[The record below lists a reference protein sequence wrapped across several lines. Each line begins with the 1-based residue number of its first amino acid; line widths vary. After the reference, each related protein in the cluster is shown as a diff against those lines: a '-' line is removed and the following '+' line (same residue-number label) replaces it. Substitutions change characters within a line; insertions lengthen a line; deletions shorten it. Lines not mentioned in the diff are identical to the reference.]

1 MPRTDG
7 AGAQNRDWPESLV
20 GVFRHFKIY
29 AEANAKKDSRFFRG
43 GVFAALSL
51 ASVFVFAP
59 ENLGWNPTANGIG
72 RNIMRDDAVCPDNAV
87 FSDRYAIANE
97 DIRPDPHII
106 ANNDIIAERGHRSF
120 ILEMK
125 LMQDA
130 KDKLNSS
137 IHPDSGG
144 GVQQMQAN
152 YRTIIP
158 APTPLLPKEGMRR
171 YDQPPKK
178 DPQNQIIG

>member
-72 RNIMRDDAVCPDNAV
+72 RNIMRDDTVCPDNAI
-87 FSDRYAIANE
+87 FSNRYAIANE

-125 LMQDA
+125 LMPVLLCANVDIVTDRTMRADGDFRALRMSHNEAVPSQVGICSNRD
-130 KDKLNSS
+130 SPFS
-137 IHPDSGG
+137 IKQR
-144 GVQQMQAN
+144 V
-152 YRTIIP
+152 
-158 APTPLLPKEGMRR
+158 
-171 YDQPPKK
+171 
-178 DPQNQIIG
+178 